1 MFCAKHDAKS
11 KLRNHSIW
19 DFVTFR
25 DSHHRTWPL
34 PRAPSSR
41 AFEKNA
47 MSPKQQMFALLAV
60 GIGLA
65 VTVGMWLLGLLL
77 VGAINLL

>member
-1 MFCAKHDAKS
+1 
-11 KLRNHSIW
+11 
-19 DFVTFR
+19 
-25 DSHHRTWPL
+25 
-34 PRAPSSR
+34 
-41 AFEKNA
+41 

-65 VTVGMWLLGLLL
+65 VTVGMWLGLLL

>member
-1 MFCAKHDAKS
+1 
-11 KLRNHSIW
+11 
-19 DFVTFR
+19 
-25 DSHHRTWPL
+25 
-34 PRAPSSR
+34 
-41 AFEKNA
+41 
-47 MSPKQQMFALLAV
+47 MSPKQRMFALLAV